1 MIVNICN
8 SIKKYIENNNNKI
21 KNIKQELKNIN
32 LEF

>member
-32 LEF
+32 